1 MALDRLKCKATKRQP
16 QPDDI
21 SHIYPLARKRRDFEG
36 EAGPMDDYCEHE
48 GGSGS
53 DESDDDDDDDTA
65 ASSIEQVDTD
75 EEDQDDFV
83 VDDDV
88 IDGVKVVPSEKD
100 DSAIAL
106 PGQLNEKGQVM
117 INLANSV
124 GVCIAR
130 IRCIQ
135 HIPNTKVLNKL

>member
-16 QPDDI
+16 HDL
-21 SHIYPLARKRRDFEG
+21 SHTYLSLARKRRDFAG

-48 GGSGS
+48 DDESGS
-53 DESDDDDDDDTA
+53 DESDDDDADDDTA

-75 EEDQDDFV
+75 EEEQDDFV

-106 PGQLNEKGQVM
+106 PGQ
-117 INLANSV
+117 
-124 GVCIAR
+124 
-130 IRCIQ
+130 
-135 HIPNTKVLNKL
+135 